1 MTPSP
6 DPLFRNGL
14 ENYQKPAP
22 ASVWDRVEA
31 GLDRKRRKG
40 VWLKVAAGLC
50 LLIATSFMF
59 WPLNDPENAV
69 AAASKDSAKIS
80 SNADTISSVVQEAAK
95 SFLRESSVACTERS
109 RSMSREVRA
118 MENSQ
123 HSQVNS
129 IVERSRNNHPDVI
142 TEGFPVVERS
152 RNEPLKGSQQS
163 AVGSK
168 QSEVGSLQSSVGRFQ
183 SSVGSQQLA
192 VGSQKSVNTLNDIQP
207 ITLIEPEE
215 IVTTPTPVNSI
226 EGSDNNVIVEQ
237 KGTSITY
244 TAAQVN
250 SKFIKKEKVL
260 EATPA
265 KKNTSGLQKVID
277 KALDLTNEGT
287 VYGELREK
295 KNEWLSFTM
304 LSNKTEANK

>member
-31 GLDRKRRKG
+31 GLDRKRRKS
-40 VWLKVAAGLC
+40 VWLKVAAGLF
-50 LLIATSFMF
+50 LLIATLTVF
-59 WPLNDPENAV
+59 WQYDPTDTSV
-69 AAASKDSAKIS
+69 AAISKESTPVTLKT
-80 SNADTISSVVQEAAK
+80 DTIVSVAQEAAK
-95 SFLRESSVACTERS
+95 PSLRESSVV
-109 RSMSREVRA
+109 SREVRA
-118 MENSQ
+118 MGNSQ

-129 IVERSRNNHPDVI
+129 IVERSRNNHADVVY
-142 TEGFPVVERS
+142 ESLPVVGRS
-152 RNEPLKGSQQS
+152 RNEHLKSSLQS

-168 QSEVGSLQSSVGRFQ
+168 QSTVS
-183 SSVGSQQLA
+183 SQQLA

-207 ITLIEPEE
+207 ITLTEPEE
-215 IVTTPTPVNSI
+215 ITAELTPMNSNVGS
-226 EGSDNNVIVEQ
+226 GSDVIVQQ
-237 KGTSITY
+237 KRTSINY
-244 TAAQVN
+244 TSEEVN
-250 SKFIKKEKVL
+250 EKFIKKEKVA